1 MLTGISSV
9 HKTRERNHSVMKP
22 IQIRLLYGTHRNNT
36 AMLRPGKAQNNGV
49 IRGDDE
55 KPTSVIPR
63 AGDVLEKERISNYQ
77 DPPATVPGELASIEP
92 QHINHPHNHRNEYS
106 R

>member
-36 AMLRPGKAQNNGV
+36 AMLRPGKAQNKGV
-49 IRGDDE
+49 IRGWLEE
-55 KPTSVIPR
+55 K
-63 AGDVLEKERISNYQ
+63 RINEYQ
-77 DPPATVPGELASIEP
+77 DPGGSLPGADKYRVSMYQLLLEP
-92 QHINHPHNHRNEYS
+92 L
-106 R
+106 

>member
-49 IRGDDE
+49 IRGGGNNDE
-55 KPTSVIPR
+55 KLTSVIPR
-63 AGDVLEKERISNYQ
+63 AGDMLKKDNITVRLEE
-77 DPPATVPGELASIEP
+77 
-92 QHINHPHNHRNEYS
+92 
-106 R
+106 